1 MSVGRM
7 GQRRIAAAQF
17 VAALR
22 NQAEV
27 IVKSVNGSRLP
38 VGNTMEFPGTALA
51 EGIENPIVTDSDEK
65 KEGITMAKE
74 ITVRKT
80 EAPTAWRPFSDFDQW
95 ERDAQRMMEQFFGRP
110 FMPWWPERWLRSE
123 ATDADALRVDVYFDK
138 NDIVIKA
145 ECPGMEKGDIEVN
158 LSDHLLTFRGEKK
171 IDANIK
177 EQDFLRRER
186 VFGSFSRSLELP
198 ADVQDEKVTASF
210 KNGIL
215 EIRLPAAE
223 APKAKTIQVKVEE
236 GPTTSI
242 GQN

>member
-1 MSVGRM
+1 M

-123 ATDADALRVDVYFDK
+123 AIKINGCPARRCLRRQGRHRHQGRVSGHGEGRYRGEPEQSS
-138 NDIVIKA
+138 A
-145 ECPGMEKGDIEVN
+145 HPQ
-158 LSDHLLTFRGEKK
+158 RGEK
-171 IDANIK
+171 D
-177 EQDFLRRER
+177 R
-186 VFGSFSRSLELP
+186 
-198 ADVQDEKVTASF
+198 
-210 KNGIL
+210 
-215 EIRLPAAE
+215 
-223 APKAKTIQVKVEE
+223 
-236 GPTTSI
+236 
-242 GQN
+242 